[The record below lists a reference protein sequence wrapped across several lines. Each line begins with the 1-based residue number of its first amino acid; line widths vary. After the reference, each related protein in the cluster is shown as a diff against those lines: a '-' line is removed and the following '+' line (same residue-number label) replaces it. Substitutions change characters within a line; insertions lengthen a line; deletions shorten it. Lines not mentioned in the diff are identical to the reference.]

1 MYRNGMETNSDALS
15 ACAPAAR
22 GRKRDRQV
30 RATILTVLIQQIQEL
45 GYSNVTIDGLAK
57 AAKVGRMTIYRWW
70 RTKAEIALEAA
81 EFIAESAAPVVIEQQ
96 TSLETTLQNLLI
108 NTFAALEDTGTL
120 YAALMSEA
128 QSDPNFAT
136 LFYERFVL
144 QRRQGLENL
153 FKKGQQQGE
162 ISDRVCLDLLVDLV
176 YGAMWYRLLMRH
188 APLDASF
195 AKELTRAVLQAA
207 GSSC

>member
-1 MYRNGMETNSDALS
+1 METNLDTFSPDL
-15 ACAPAAR
+15 PATR
-22 GRKRDRQV
+22 GRKRDYQV

-70 RTKAEIALEAA
+70 KSKAEITLEAA
-81 EFIAESAAPVVIEQQ
+81 EFIAESAAPIVVEQQ
-96 TSLETTLQNLLI
+96 TSLETALQNLLI
-108 NTFAALEDTGTL
+108 KTFAALEDTGTL

-144 QRRQGLENL
+144 QRRQGLESL
-153 FKKGQQQGE
+153 FQKAQQQEE
-162 ISDRVCLDLLVDLV
+162 IGDRVCLDLLVDLV
-176 YGAMWYRLLMRH
+176 YGAMWYRLLLRH

-195 AKELTRAVLQAA
+195 AKELTRAVIRAA
-207 GSSC
+207 VDPG

>member
-1 MYRNGMETNSDALS
+1 METNLDTS
-15 ACAPAAR
+15 APSQPATR

-70 RTKAEIALEAA
+70 KSKAEIALEAA
-81 EFIAESAAPVVIEQQ
+81 EFVAESAAPIVVEPQ
-96 TSLETTLQNLLI
+96 TSLETALQNLLI
-108 NTFAALEDTGTL
+108 KTFAALEDAGTL
-120 YAALMSEA
+120 YAALISEA

-144 QRRQGLENL
+144 QRRQGLESL
-153 FKKGQQQGE
+153 FQKAQQQEE
-162 ISDRVCLDLLVDLV
+162 IGDRVSLDLLVDLV

-195 AKELTRAVLQAA
+195 AKELTRAVIRAA
-207 GSSC
+207 VNSC

>member
-1 MYRNGMETNSDALS
+1 MYRNCMATNSDTDS
-15 ACAPAAR
+15 SSQPATR
-22 GRKRDRQV
+22 GRKRDHQV

-57 AAKVGRMTIYRWW
+57 VAKVGRMTIYRWW
-70 RTKAEIALEAA
+70 KSKAEIALEAA
-81 EFIAESAAPVVIEQQ
+81 EFIAESAAPIVVEPQ
-96 TSLETTLQNLLI
+96 TSLETALQNLLI
-108 NTFAALEDTGTL
+108 KTFAALEDAGTL
-120 YAALMSEA
+120 YAALISEA

-144 QRRQGLENL
+144 QRRQGLESL
-153 FKKGQQQGE
+153 FQKAQQQEE
-162 ISDRVCLDLLVDLV
+162 IGDRVSLDLLVDLV

-195 AKELTRAVLQAA
+195 AKELTRAVIRAA
-207 GSSC
+207 VNSC

>member
-1 MYRNGMETNSDALS
+1 MYRNNMKTNADSPSNSSET
-15 ACAPAAR
+15 R

-70 RTKAEIALEAA
+70 NTKAEIALEAA
-81 EFIAESAAPVVIEQQ
+81 EFIAESAAPIVIDQQ
-96 TSLETTLQNLLI
+96 TSLESALQDLLI
-108 NTFAALEDTGTL
+108 QTFTALQETGTL
-120 YAALMSEA
+120 YAALISEA
-128 QSDPNFAT
+128 QADSEFAA

-153 FKKGQQQGE
+153 FQQAQQRGE
-162 ISDRVCLDLLVDLV
+162 IGDRVRLNVLVDLV

-195 AKELTRAVLQAA
+195 AKELTQAVIQAT
-207 GSSC
+207 GSSY

>member
-1 MYRNGMETNSDALS
+1 METNLDTSSSHL
-15 ACAPAAR
+15 PASR
-22 GRKRDRQV
+22 GRKRDYQV
-30 RATILTVLIQQIQEL
+30 RATILTVLSQQIQEL

-70 RTKAEIALEAA
+70 KTKAEIALEAA
-81 EFIAESAAPVVIEQQ
+81 EFIAESAAPIVIEQQ
-96 TSLETTLQNLLI
+96 TSLETALQNLLI
-108 NTFAALEDTGTL
+108 KTFAALEDTGTL

-144 QRRQGLENL
+144 QRRQGLESL
-153 FKKGQQQGE
+153 FQKAQQQGE
-162 ISDRVCLDLLVDLV
+162 IGDRVCLDLLVDLV
-176 YGAMWYRLLMRH
+176 YGAMWYRLLLRH

-195 AKELTRAVLQAA
+195 AKELTQAVIRAAVD
-207 GSSC
+207 SC

>member
-1 MYRNGMETNSDALS
+1 MYRNSMKTNADSPSNFPET
-15 ACAPAAR
+15 R

-30 RATILTVLIQQIQEL
+30 RATILTVLIQQIREL

-70 RTKAEIALEAA
+70 NTKAEIALEAA
-81 EFIAESAAPVVIEQQ
+81 EFIAESAAPIVIDKQAL
-96 TSLETTLQNLLI
+96 LESALQDLLI
-108 NTFAALEDTGTL
+108 QTFTALQETGTL

-128 QSDPNFAT
+128 QADLEFAA

-153 FKKGQQQGE
+153 FQQAQQRGE
-162 ISDRVCLDLLVDLV
+162 IGNQVRPNLLVDLV

-195 AKELTRAVLQAA
+195 AEELTQAVIQAT
-207 GSSC
+207 GSSH